1 MSKRRNYNTTLK
13 IELMK
18 ELKILA
24 VGEEKRVNDLMEEA
38 IQDLLE
44 KYKTKEKS

>member
-38 IQDLLE
+38 IQDLFK
-44 KYKTKEKS
+44 KYENKKS